1 MKKITLNKKT
11 KIISVSLLFLVVL
24 AVVIII
30 CVNGL
35 KEEEKPL
42 STYNMKLSY
51 DDENHV
57 LSGEEEI
64 TFINNYDNMFTCLYL
79 HLYPNAFREGAKNNL
94 VSVADTDEVYVD
106 GVSYGNIEIK
116 GVSSEGENLN
126 YNIEGEDSNILK
138 VELPVEVYPDESIT
152 FSVEF
157 ATTLANVNHRLGY
170 GNNAINFGNFYPV
183 ICMYEEGVG
192 FKTDL
197 YHSNGDPFY
206 SEVASYQV
214 EITYPA
220 KYTLAS
226 SGSLQSTTEEEGVA
240 TSKVSGDKIRDF
252 CFVLSDIFDSVSQK
266 VGSTTLTYYG
276 YEGDSLSSALEISVK
291 ALNTFNELFGK
302 YPYSTLNIVKTNFLH
317 GGMEYPNL
325 VMISD
330 NLEDDEIAYVIVHEI
345 AHQWWYGV
353 VGNDEYN
360 HAWMDEG
367 LTEYSTLLFF
377 EEHEE
382 YNVDTASLVKN
393 ATESYKTFVRV
404 YTSVN
409 GEVDTSMDRPLNKF
423 DTQPEYVQCTY
434 TKGMLMFDSI
444 RKSVGDRK
452 FFKALKDYYQDFA
465 YKNASPADMIA
476 SFIDSTRVDLEG
488 FFNSWLSGD
497 VVIK

>member
-79 HLYPNAFREGAKNNL
+79 HLYPNAFREGAKNDL
-94 VSVADTDEVYVD
+94 VSVADSDEVYVD

-291 ALNTFNELFGK
+291 ALNTFNDLFGK

-382 YNVDTASLVKN
+382 YNVDTASLITN

-476 SFIDSTRVDLEG
+476 SFIDSTRTDLEG
-488 FFNSWLSGD
+488 FFNSWLNGD

>member
-79 HLYPNAFREGAKNNL
+79 HLYPNAFREGAKNDL
-94 VSVADTDEVYVD
+94 VSVADSDEVYVD

-291 ALNTFNELFGK
+291 ALNTFNDLFGK

-423 DTQPEYVQCTY
+423 DTQPEYVRCTY

-452 FFKALKDYYQDFA
+452 FFKALKDYYQGFA

>member
-116 GVSSEGENLN
+116 GVSSEDENLN

-452 FFKALKDYYQDFA
+452 FFKALKDYYQGFA

>member
-79 HLYPNAFREGAKNNL
+79 HLYPNAFREGAKNDL
-94 VSVADTDEVYVD
+94 VSVADSDEVYVD

-214 EITYPA
+214 EIAYPA

-226 SGSLQSTTEEEGVA
+226 SGSLQLTTEEEGVA

>member
-79 HLYPNAFREGAKNNL
+79 HLYPNAFREGAKNDL
-94 VSVADTDEVYVD
+94 VSVADSDEVYVD

-214 EITYPA
+214 EIAYPA

-291 ALNTFNELFGK
+291 ALNTFNDLFGK

-452 FFKALKDYYQDFA
+452 FFKALKDYYQGFA

-488 FFNSWLSGD
+488 FFNSWLNGD
-497 VVIK
+497 VIIK